1 MNSENHKYSSRQ
13 EAWSKQC
20 TAELRSSPSP
30 RWQRVRARLS
40 REDVDPADAAV
51 SEFGPDEATSAWGL
65 IVTRDERIFEFLL
78 EFDSV
83 ASMDETSE
91 VQHWWELNAADLRG
105 IYAQGWELG
114 CDLLKRD

>member
-1 MNSENHKYSSRQ
+1 MNSDNYEYSPAQMS
-13 EAWSKQC
+13 WSKQC

-40 REDVDPADAAV
+40 QEDVDPADAAV
-51 SEFGPDEATSAWGL
+51 SDFGPDEATSAWGL

-83 ASMDETSE
+83 ASMDETSV

-105 IYAQGWELG
+105 IYDRGWELG
-114 CDLLKRD
+114 RHLLESD